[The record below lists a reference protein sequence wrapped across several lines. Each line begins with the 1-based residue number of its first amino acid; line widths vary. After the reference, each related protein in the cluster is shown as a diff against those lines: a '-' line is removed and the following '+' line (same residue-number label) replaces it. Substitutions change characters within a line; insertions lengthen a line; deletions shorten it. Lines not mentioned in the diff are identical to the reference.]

1 MKIKISKKVRLVI
14 KIVITIGAL
23 YYVYTK
29 IDPEEM
35 IGILKKANIGLL
47 FVALLLFI
55 VSKFISSIR
64 LNHFLRRINI
74 FISHKYNIK
83 LYLLG
88 MFYNMFL
95 PGGIGGDGYKIYL
108 LNKRFQVKTARI
120 FWAIL
125 FDRVSGLV
133 ALFGLSVIFVYF
145 TGKTIPFKDLIW
157 ILLPLSLVAFFISM
171 RFIYREFQKIYT
183 STMLMSFSVQIS
195 QVITALAILYAIG
208 IPDSIFEYLFV
219 FLISSIVAAL
229 PVSIGGVGSREVT
242 FLFGAEYLHLDINA
256 SVALSLMF
264 YFITLI
270 VSLSGIYYNLYP
282 EKLK

>member
-1 MKIKISKKVRLVI
+1 
-14 KIVITIGAL
+14 
-23 YYVYTK
+23 
-29 IDPEEM
+29 
-35 IGILKKANIGLL
+35 
-47 FVALLLFI
+47 
-55 VSKFISSIR
+55 
-64 LNHFLRRINI
+64 
-74 FISHKYNIK
+74 
-83 LYLLG
+83 

-145 TGKTIPFKDLIW
+145 TGKTIPFKNLIW
-157 ILLPLSLVAFFISM
+157 ILLPLSLVVFFIGM
-171 RFIYREFQKIYT
+171 RFIFREFQKIYT
-183 STMLMSFSVQIS
+183 STMLMSFGVQIS

-208 IPDSIFEYLFV
+208 IPGSIFEYLFV